1 MPLTRFHL
9 GRRDGHD
16 ASVERQESQQL
27 GNGGD
32 LVGLPLH
39 LDLAQRHAVGRSPR
53 AHQVNGLLAPGP
65 VVGAAHRLTVNG
77 HHFTLGQSGHLLGP
91 PHKQLWNCSGSRR
104 ENTSQKVSWDGM
116 PLGSSKKLLNHSSL
130 LRPNI
135 SICTHESAPPG
146 ALTPPGALMLLP
158 PSRPDPQVSWAS
170 PPSGWWRYFPF
181 PLHKQTLRL
190 SYSVRFSR
198 RQSCRGP
205 HPIVPD
211 PCTRR
216 TPPAAPRQ
224 TASAIHAIQLAEADN
239 GVASRPVAKNGTRV

>member
-1 MPLTRFHL
+1 MRCSLKAEFFRPLEKIPDIIIELTLVFLNCQHIVGPGLHDLLRYLPLTSH
-9 GRRDGHD
+9 GVDGHD

-53 AHQVNGLLAPGP
+53 AYQVNGLLAPGP

-104 ENTSQKVSWDGM
+104 ENTSPKVSWDGM

-135 SICTHESAPPG
+135 SICTHESAPQIVAQMATAMMSSSLCRLVRSIRGSFGVLQGRKP
-146 ALTPPGALMLLP
+146 TDNRCTFRFHHDIP
-158 PSRPDPQVSWAS
+158 PS
-170 PPSGWWRYFPF
+170 
-181 PLHKQTLRL
+181 LHFLLLLLTSLYTILKL
-190 SYSVRFSR
+190 
-198 RQSCRGP
+198 
-205 HPIVPD
+205 
-211 PCTRR
+211 
-216 TPPAAPRQ
+216 
-224 TASAIHAIQLAEADN
+224 
-239 GVASRPVAKNGTRV
+239 